1 MYFLVQPG
9 KTGHDFRKET
19 EVSLKGRVDGNV
31 LKSRWCFVADEFV
44 NIRRRDVARV

>member
-31 LKSRWCFVADEFV
+31 KCVEKPG
-44 NIRRRDVARV
+44 RVL